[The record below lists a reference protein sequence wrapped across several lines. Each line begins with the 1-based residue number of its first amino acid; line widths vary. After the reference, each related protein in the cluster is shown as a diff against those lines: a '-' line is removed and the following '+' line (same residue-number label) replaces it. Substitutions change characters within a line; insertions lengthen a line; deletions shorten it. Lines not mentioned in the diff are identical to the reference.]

1 MVGLNKIQYM
11 QINKLKVNNFKSI
24 YNDFELDFTN
34 LKGFWKIS
42 GPVGS
47 GKTTIGE
54 AIIFGLFGTVNGK
67 NNSDLISWGQKH
79 GLVELWCVSNDK
91 NIYIKR
97 ELNIYGQSPVY
108 IEIDGEELMF
118 SNKRDAQDKL
128 ENEYFDTSKMVLE
141 LLCIISFN
149 NFKSLASLNSTDT
162 KKFLDQI
169 LGFYILTEYSD
180 ICKELKNDNYELMR
194 QCQND
199 VMSKQSQVD
208 KLIELSS
215 MVKIEGDINIT
226 KSKIND
232 LNNQK
237 TDIINEY
244 QPKLNNYNSI
254 IRDLNNKISSTT
266 ALGVSKSKEIEF
278 IQKGICPTCGANI
291 DKSHLEEKKKE
302 REILLNY
309 YNDLKNNLKNKTDE
323 FNLLNIEFNNKIKE
337 LDQNIFDQKSLLT
350 KLEEQSKRS
359 DITQNEIDNIKIEIK
374 DLNEKFNFLKKEDN
388 QWSELYNILS
398 NEARL
403 KILSSFI
410 PILNENIQKYTN
422 LLQLPYV
429 INFDN
434 NFKCNIEIY
443 GVENRIPISS
453 LSTGQLKVVDM
464 VIILGFLG
472 TVLGNNG
479 INIIFLDELFS
490 NLDEEM
496 RENMCQLL
504 KQTMTSNKTI
514 FIISHQDINS
524 QIFNGEI
531 NLKLENNNI
540 CNKSQIN
547 IKYYEL

>member
-1 MVGLNKIQYM
+1 MRIDKIK
-11 QINKLKVNNFKSI
+11 INNFKSI

-79 GLVELWCVSNDK
+79 GLVELWCTSNNK

-97 ELNIYGQSPVY
+97 ELNMYGQSPVY
-108 IEIDGEELMF
+108 VEIDGQEMMF

-128 ENEYFDTSKMVLE
+128 ENEYYDTSKMVLE

-180 ICKELKNDNYELMR
+180 VCKELKSINYESMR
-194 QCQND
+194 QCQNNIN
-199 VMSKQSQVD
+199 SKQSQVD

-215 MVKIEGDINIT
+215 IAKIEGDISQT

-232 LNNQK
+232 LKNEKN
-237 TDIINEY
+237 DIIKEY
-244 QPKLNNYNSI
+244 QPKINNYNST

-266 ALGVSKSKEIEF
+266 TLGKAKSKEIEF
-278 IQKGICPTCGANI
+278 IQKGICPTCGASI

-302 REILLNY
+302 REVLLNY
-309 YNDLKNNLKNKTDE
+309 YNDLNKALEKETKE
-323 FNLLNIEFNNKIKE
+323 ASELNIEYNNKLKE
-337 LDQNIFDQKSLLT
+337 FDNAIFEHSTLLF

-359 DITQNEIDNIKIEIK
+359 DITQNEIDNIKNEIK
-374 DLNEKFNFLKKEDN
+374 ELNKKLDKFKKEDN

-398 NEARL
+398 TEARS

-410 PILNENIQKYTN
+410 PILNENIQKYAA

-443 GVENRIPISS
+443 GVDNKIPISS

-472 TVLGNNG
+472 TILGNNG

-504 KQTMTSNKTI
+504 KQTMSKNKTI

-531 NLKLENNNI
+531 NLKLESNNI
-540 CNKSQIN
+540 CSKSQIN
-547 IKYYEL
+547 IKSYEV

>member
-1 MVGLNKIQYM
+1 MRIDKIK
-11 QINKLKVNNFKSI
+11 INNFKSI
-24 YNDFELDFTN
+24 YNNFELDFTN

-79 GLVELWCVSNDK
+79 GLVELWCTSNNK

-97 ELNIYGQSPVY
+97 ELNLYGQSPVY

-128 ENEYFDTSKMVLE
+128 ENEYYDTSKMILE

-149 NFKSLASLNSTDT
+149 NFKSLASLNTSDT

-180 ICKELKNDNYELMR
+180 VCKELKNDNYDAMR
-194 QCQND
+194 RCQND
-199 VMSKQSQVD
+199 INSKQSQVD

-215 MVKIEGDINIT
+215 MAKIEGDINQT
-226 KSKIND
+226 KSKILELKNEK
-232 LNNQK
+232 N
-237 TDIINEY
+237 DIIKEY
-244 QPKLNNYNSI
+244 QIKINDYNSI
-254 IRDLNNKISSTT
+254 IRDLNDKISSTT
-266 ALGVSKSKEIEF
+266 ALGKSKSKEIEF

-291 DKSHLEEKKKE
+291 DRSHLEEKKKE

-309 YNDLKNNLKNKTDE
+309 YNDLSKSLEKETKEINN
-323 FNLLNIEFNNKIKE
+323 LNIEYNNKLKDYDGI
-337 LDQNIFDQKSLLT
+337 IFEHSTLLS

-359 DITQNEIDNIKIEIK
+359 NITQNEIDNIKNEIK
-374 DLNEKFNFLKKEDN
+374 NLNKQLDKYKNEDN

-398 NEARL
+398 SEARS

-410 PILNENIQKYTN
+410 PILNENIQKYAA
-422 LLQLPYV
+422 LLQLPYI

-443 GVENRIPISS
+443 GVENKIPISS

-472 TVLGNNG
+472 TILGNNG

-504 KQTMTSNKTI
+504 KQTMTDNKTI

-531 NLKLENNNI
+531 NLKLESNNI
-540 CNKSQIN
+540 YNKSQIN
-547 IKYYEL
+547 IKKYEI